1 MTSPTRSETARAADQ
16 RLREGDTRGALQR
29 LVALVRSAPHDFDA
43 RLRIADGLL
52 AAGQTRAAVEAYTAV
67 ARETAAAG
75 RPLKTCVA
83 LKVLGA
89 LDPGVNEVFNALA
102 DRYAQGSQSLGR
114 AVRLSLPDPDATV
127 PESAWLPA
135 DLDDKTLLEAAFK
148 VALSRE
154 GLPTYPPVAAPIPL
168 LSELPADAFARVL
181 RAVDLVRVPE
191 GAVILREGEP
201 AESFFMVARG
211 SVVVS
216 RDEGRTV
223 LARPGESSVLGEMA
237 LVSNAPRMATVTAA
251 TDCDLLVF
259 GRAALASVSSE
270 LAVVASA
277 LERFMQQRLLS
288 NLLATHAI
296 FKPFDEAQRINLADR
311 FETVRCPAGATL
323 IRQGEAGRGLY
334 VLLHGEVRVVA
345 AGESGEVEVARL
357 GGAEVFGEI
366 SLLRNAPTTATV
378 TATRDCTVMFLARE
392 LFERLVAGVA
402 PLRAYFENLAELRWI
417 DTSLALSGGQDVE
430 VLI

>member
-1 MTSPTRSETARAADQ
+1 MNRRETARIADQ
-16 RLREGDTRGALQR
+16 HLRAGETRAALQH

-89 LDPGVNEVFNALA
+89 LDPGVNEVFAVLA
-102 DRYAQGSQSLGR
+102 GRYALGAPNLGR
-114 AVRLSLPDPDATV
+114 AVRLSLPDPDAIV
-127 PESAWLPA
+127 PAEAWLA
-135 DLDDKTLLEAAFK
+135 ESLDEKTLLESAFK
-148 VALSRE
+148 VATSRE
-154 GLPTYPPVAAPIPL
+154 GLPAYPAVAAPIPL
-168 LSELPADAFARVL
+168 LSELAPDAFARVL
-181 RAVDLVRVPE
+181 RAVDLVRVAE

-211 SVVVS
+211 TVEVS
-216 RDEGRTV
+216 RDGGRTV

-237 LVSNAPRMATVTAA
+237 LVSHAPRMATVKAL

-259 GRAALASVSSE
+259 GRAALASVSGE
-270 LAVVASA
+270 LAVVAAA
-277 LERFMQQRLLS
+277 LERFMQQRLLA
-288 NLLATHAI
+288 NLLATHAL
-296 FKPFDEAQRINLADR
+296 FKPFDEAQRLALADR
-311 FETVRCPAGATL
+311 FETVRYPAGSTI
-323 IRQGEAGRGLY
+323 IRQGEEGRGLY
-334 VLLHGEVRVVA
+334 VLLLGEVRVA
-345 AGESGEVEVARL
+345 ATGEHGEVEVARL
-357 GGAEVFGEI
+357 GGADVFGEI

-378 TATRDCTVMFLARE
+378 TATRDCTVMFLSRA
-392 LFERLVAGVA
+392 LFERLVAGIEA
-402 PLRAYFENLAELRWI
+402 LRTFFENLAELRWI
-417 DTSLALSGGQDVE
+417 DTSLALSGGHDVE